1 MKMDAKFEKLE
12 GKIIMAETSEIN
24 ADAVGAIVQDLAALC
39 REPAADVGR
48 LREFQR
54 RTIALIDNRRRL
66 LLGEK
71 ALLMGHAQ
79 WQ

>member
-1 MKMDAKFEKLE
+1 MERKFEKLE
-12 GKIIMAETSEIN
+12 GKIRQAETTEV
-24 ADAVGAIVQDLAALC
+24 DAEAVEAIVQDLAALC

-48 LREFQR
+48 LKELQR
-54 RTIALIDNRRRL
+54 QVIALLDNRRRI

-71 ALLMGHAQ
+71 ALLLGEAQ